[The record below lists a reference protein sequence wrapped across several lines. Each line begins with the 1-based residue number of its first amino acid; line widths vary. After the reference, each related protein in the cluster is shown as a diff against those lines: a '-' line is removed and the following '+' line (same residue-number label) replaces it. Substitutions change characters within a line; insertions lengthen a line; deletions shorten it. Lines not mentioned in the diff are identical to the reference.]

1 MVEHCNFKHC
11 LEVRFTW
18 FRHFDPWEQ
27 IFTFRM
33 GNNCSK
39 KHTKEQPALE
49 LSFHRYA
56 ADKWEEIFGV
66 IQVTSQIRKHL
77 QNLPYPESHAPGTM
91 FHVPV
96 FFCLSP
102 NVQLS
107 VAAQLWHSWAMVWA
121 QSSALCAGWQ
131 LSFSRTVL
139 GKGSSSCFPFQGKC
153 MLTWMSITWI
163 ICKSQVSCI
172 FRVTVNG
179 KAYVANGCS
188 FLLRS
193 GLALVASCSSW
204 WPALKSRSQSSS
216 LSYKIFYNPHC
227 NVPVGKKTR

>member
-1 MVEHCNFKHC
+1 MRGDLWCNTGHQSNQKT
-11 LEVRFTW
+11 LAKSSISW
-18 FRHFDPWEQ
+18 KP
-27 IFTFRM
+27 
-33 GNNCSK
+33 CSW
-39 KHTKEQPALE
+39 HNVSCP
-49 LSFHRYA
+49 SVF
-56 ADKWEEIFGV
+56 
-66 IQVTSQIRKHL
+66 
-77 QNLPYPESHAPGTM
+77 LPVSKRE
-91 FHVPV
+91 F
-96 FFCLSP
+96 
-102 NVQLS
+102 S

-172 FRVTVNG
+172 FRLTVNG